1 MKMCRLILLFLSLFI
16 FHPSLASAISSN
28 GGEIIIT
35 AVEHRELPTDDL
47 IAQSDSQIVNY
58 LKAHFDVPFTDNN
71 KLVFFKTGQEK
82 FDDLFAAIRQARRSI
97 HLEYFN
103 FRNDSISRALF
114 DLLAKKAQQGVKIRA
129 LFDGFG
135 NSSNNRPLRRK
146 HLEALRAQGIEI
158 YEFDPLRFPYVNHIF
173 HRDHRKIVVIDGLV
187 AYTGGM
193 NVADYYIKGKP
204 EIGVW
209 RDLHV
214 RVEGAAVGDLQRI
227 FISFWN
233 AVTHQQVQGPEYYP
247 GEKQASDYFV
257 GLKEDKD
264 ATAGHKLVGVVNR
277 DPDESPRI
285 IHDTFVQAIKVAKT
299 NITLINPY
307 LTLCPHLRREIK
319 RALRRG
325 VEVQIMVSANS
336 DIPITPRVVEHT
348 VHRLMKKGAK
358 VWFFE
363 GGFHHSKIMMVD
375 STFSFV
381 GSANLNSRSLSC
393 DYECNLLIAD
403 RPSTAQ
409 LLRLFDDD
417 RTKHCWQLT
426 SDTWRTKFS
435 KGRRFQA
442 WFYQFLTPFL

>member
-1 MKMCRLILLFLSLFI
+1 MKMRRLILLFLSLFI

-82 FDDLFAAIRQARRSI
+82 FDDLFAAIRQAHRSI

-426 SDTWRTKFS
+426 PDTWRTKFS

>member
-35 AVEHRELPTDDL
+35 AGEHRELPTDDL

-114 DLLAKKAQQGVKIRA
+114 DLLAKKAQEGVKIRA

-426 SDTWRTKFS
+426 PDTWRTKFS

>member
-1 MKMCRLILLFLSLFI
+1 MCRLILLFLSLFI
-16 FHPSLASAISSN
+16 FHLSLASAISSN

-426 SDTWRTKFS
+426 PDTWRTKFS

>member
-1 MKMCRLILLFLSLFI
+1 MSMHRLFPLLFFLFS
-16 FHPSLASAISSN
+16 FLPPFALAMSGN
-28 GGEIIIT
+28 GSDELNTI
-35 AVEHRELPTDDL
+35 VEYNEAPTDNVPKRSDL
-47 IAQSDSQIVNY
+47 QIANY
-58 LKAHFDVPFTDNN
+58 LKTHFDVPFTDNN

-114 DLLAKKAQQGVKIRA
+114 ELLTEKARQGVKIRA

-158 YEFDPLRFPYVNHIF
+158 YEFDPLRFPYVNHIC

-204 EIGVW
+204 EIGDW

-214 RVEGAAVGDLQRI
+214 RVEGDAVGDLQRI

-285 IHDTFVQAIKVAKT
+285 IHDTFVQAINAAET
-299 NITLINPY
+299 NVTLINPY
-307 LTLCPHLRREIK
+307 LTLCPHLRRALK

-325 VEVQIMVSANS
+325 VEVNIMVSANS

-358 VWFFE
+358 IWFFE

-381 GSANLNSRSLSC
+381 GSANLNSRSLSF

-426 SDTWRTKFS
+426 PDTWRKKFS

-442 WFYQFLTPFL
+442 WFFQFLTPFL

>member
-1 MKMCRLILLFLSLFI
+1 MKMCRLILLFLSLFV

-158 YEFDPLRFPYVNHIF
+158 YEFDPLCFPYVNHIF

-426 SDTWRTKFS
+426 PDTWRTKFS

>member
-16 FHPSLASAISSN
+16 FHLSLASAISSN

-426 SDTWRTKFS
+426 PDTWRTKFS

>member
-82 FDDLFAAIRQARRSI
+82 FDDLFAAVRQARRSI

-114 DLLAKKAQQGVKIRA
+114 DLLAKKAQQGVKVRA

-204 EIGVW
+204 EIGDW

-214 RVEGAAVGDLQRI
+214 RVEGDAVGDLQRI

-285 IHDTFVQAIKVAKT
+285 IHDTFVQAINAAET
-299 NITLINPY
+299 NVTLINPY
-307 LTLCPHLRREIK
+307 LTLCPHLRRALK

-325 VEVQIMVSANS
+325 VEVNIMVSANS

-348 VHRLMKKGAK
+348 VHRLMKKG
-358 VWFFE
+358 FE

-409 LLRLFDDD
+409 LLRLFDED

-426 SDTWRTKFS
+426 PDTWRTKFS